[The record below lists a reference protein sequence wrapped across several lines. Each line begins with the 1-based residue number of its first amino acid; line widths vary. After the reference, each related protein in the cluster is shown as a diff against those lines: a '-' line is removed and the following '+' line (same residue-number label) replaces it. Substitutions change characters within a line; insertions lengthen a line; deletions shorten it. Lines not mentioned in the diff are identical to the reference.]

1 MNKSITAIEPQR
13 DQYGYWTH
21 PGYFEPANGMEYGA
35 SGEFEAWLDTNRVIG
50 HLQWMESDV
59 TDEQLE
65 ALEAGDGDISKWN
78 PTPPAGDGWFIGSIH
93 DTEDGPLC
101 YWLCPIE
108 SDPIALK
115 AHIQKCHIEALSQPV
130 AFTDREEL
138 DSMRGPDADTYAALW
153 IIPHGFGQDI
163 PLYSQDCIDLLQ
175 SDLQVTRD
183 ALKSVTELWSDQRQ
197 LIAGL
202 ELRPQQLAVD
212 ELVMQIRR
220 LVRQLKNSNP
230 DSVLV
235 GQVTD
240 YMKRNGYFKVTDC
253 LRTGVVGED

>member
-35 SGEFEAWLDTNRVIG
+35 PGEFEAWLDTNRVIG

-101 YWLCPIE
+101 YWLRPIE

-138 DSMRGPDADTYAALW
+138 DSMRGPDADTYASLW

-220 LVRQLKNSNP
+220 LVHQLKNSNP